1 MKALR
6 FLLSVLIALV
16 LPSRMM
22 AQEAYAV
29 LDGNTL
35 TFYYDNQRATHAEA
49 YLLNTIGNDPGW
61 YASRESVVK
70 VVFHPSFAD
79 ARPTNT
85 YRWFSGM
92 ICLQE
97 IQHLTLYKI
106 IPNLKH
112 MLQRKYRELG
122 TRFLTKNYFDME
134 IFQISLS
141 NNPKEY

>member
-16 LPSRMM
+16 LPSRRA

-35 TFYYDNQRATHAEA
+35 TFYYDNQRTTYAGA

-92 ICLQE
+92 IYLQE
-97 IQHLTLYKI
+97 IQHLDYLNTSQVTSMNGMFYGCSSLTYLNV
-106 IPNLKH
+106 IPAV
-112 MLQRKYRELG
+112 
-122 TRFLTKNYFDME
+122 FLCASHSIPGPGK
-134 IFQISLS
+134 
-141 NNPKEY
+141 